1 MFDILRRYTV
11 FMSIGK
17 YVSVKKGSFLL
28 YCTLILFLS
37 LPQGVHS
44 LTSFKIIQS
53 NLIRDYN
60 GIFHIVGEVLNKSD
74 KAMKEIVVS
83 ATVYNN
89 EGNQIRVFK
98 NLIPVRILN
107 DGKSSPFDILLL
119 ENDRIGKISN
129 YTLGITGT
137 PAKSK
142 QSALSVTAVNSRP
155 DILGFYYINGQIL
168 NGGLESSSNSLV
180 IASFYDDEGKI
191 LAVSSAI
198 TEPANV
204 SSRSHASFGIV
215 MNDKSQVPKIGNYS
229 LIIDSDQYI
238 S

>member
-1 MFDILRRYTV
+1 MFGILYRHNV
-11 FMSIGK
+11 FMIIRK
-17 YVSVKKGSFLL
+17 NFSVKTVGFMLF
-28 YCTLILFLS
+28 CTLILLLS
-37 LPQGVHS
+37 FPQEVHP

-74 KAMKEIVVS
+74 KAMKGIVVS
-83 ATVYNN
+83 ATLCDK
-89 EGNQIRVFK
+89 EGNQIEVFK
-98 NLIPVRILN
+98 NLIPVRSLIS
-107 DGKSSPFDILLL
+107 GKSSPFDIILL
-119 ENDRIGKISN
+119 NHGKIDKISN

-142 QSALSVTAVNSRP
+142 LSALSVISVNSRP

-168 NGGLESSSNSLV
+168 NRGLEVSTNSLV
-180 IASFYDDEGKI
+180 IASFYDSNGKI

-204 SSRSHASFGIV
+204 SSSSQASFGIV
-215 MNDKSQVPKIGNYS
+215 MNDKSQVPKVANYS
-229 LIIDSDQYI
+229 IIIDSDQYI